1 MCTITLEFINKLCSV
16 LEGKIN
22 QHKRKNIAD
31 QNSQR
36 EQEGLNRKAVTEGRL
51 TEKARLPLL

>member
-1 MCTITLEFINKLCSV
+1 M

-22 QHKRKNIAD
+22 QNKRKNIAD

-36 EQEGLNRKAVTEGRL
+36 EQEGLNREAVTEGRL
-51 TEKARLPLL
+51 TEEARL